1 MRETFGGLAHT
12 CVCYENGPT
21 ARIPGTDEGFQ
32 ARMNYLV
39 STMLVAG
46 LLMVTLAPDTGL
58 GGGMGA
64 PGSGATLSPQGAP
77 PAGSL
82 AGLSSAPSDDVV
94 QEYCVRCHNDRM
106 LRGNLSLEGFTLDA
120 AEETGAVAEM
130 MIRKLRAD
138 MMPPPGER
146 RPSGDSLLVLVESL
160 EAHMDEAAAADP
172 NPGGRTFQRLN
183 RAEYERS
190 IFDLFGLQ
198 IDAGDYLPLDTK
210 SANFDNIADVQMVSP
225 TLLDAYI
232 NAAGEISR
240 LAVGN
245 VDATASER
253 QYRIPRW
260 VSQTER
266 VEGAPF
272 GTRGGTSVVH
282 NFPADGE
289 YVFRVSFHHETTGTI
304 VGNGRS
310 ALQTAYALE
319 EIEISIDGERVALL
333 EMDRWMH
340 VADPGGV
347 EMNTEPILVAGGAR
361 RVTAAF
367 VKHTD
372 GPVQDLISPHD
383 WSLASTAI
391 AGTYGVNSLP
401 HMRDLVIGGPLTTV
415 GVSDTP
421 VRNRI
426 FTCTPASP
434 SEARPCAER
443 IISRLGEQAYRRPLG
458 EDDRA
463 ALMSFYDDAAA
474 DGDFELGVRSALE
487 AMLASPRFVFR
498 FELPPEDIAAGQTY
512 RIDGFA
518 LASRLSYFLWAA
530 PPDDELRQVA
540 SNGSLLDD
548 RVLETQVLRMLAD
561 PKADALGP
569 RFAGQWL
576 RLQDL
581 DGVHPDV
588 RLQPDFHQQLAD
600 AMRHETELF
609 FNNLVR
615 DDRSVLDLYDADY
628 TFVNERLARHYG
640 ITGVTGE
647 LFRRVTYSDDT
658 RRGVLGHASILT
670 LTSHAGR
677 TSPVLRG
684 KWVMEVLLGTP
695 PPPPPPGVPDL
706 EEVEDAA
713 DGRALTTRERME
725 KHRANPTCN
734 SCHRFMDPI
743 GLALD
748 NFGVTGKWRTRE
760 NGSLLDT
767 RGELYDGTPI
777 AGPADLRRALLNRPI
792 PLIRTFTE
800 NLFAYA
806 LGRRVEHFDQPTVR
820 AIARAAEA
828 DGYRMSAFILG
839 VVKSDAFR
847 MQRVNAVAQQDE

>member
-1 MRETFGGLAHT
+1 
-12 CVCYENGPT
+12 
-21 ARIPGTDEGFQ
+21 
-32 ARMNYLV
+32 MNHVV
-39 STMLVAG
+39 SAMLLAG
-46 LLMVTLAPDTGL
+46 LLMVTLAPDAGPR
-58 GGGMGA
+58 GYAPA
-64 PGSGATLSPQGAP
+64 PGSGESTPPIAAP
-77 PAGSL
+77 DA
-82 AGLSSAPSDDVV
+82 VV
-94 QEYCVRCHNDRM
+94 QAYCVRCHNDRV
-106 LRGNLSLEGFTLDA
+106 LRGNLSLEGFAVDA
-120 AEETGAVAEM
+120 ASETGDIAEM
-130 MIRKLRAD
+130 MIRKLRAG
-138 MMPPPGER
+138 MMPPPGAR
-146 RPSGDSLLVLVESL
+146 RPAGDSLLVLVESL
-160 EAHMDEAAAADP
+160 EAHMDEAAAANP

-183 RAEYERS
+183 RAEYEKS
-190 IFDLFGLQ
+190 IFDLLGLQ
-198 IDAGDYLPLDTK
+198 IDAGAYLPLDTK

-225 TLLDAYI
+225 TLLDAYL
-232 NAAGEISR
+232 NAAAEISR

-245 VDATASER
+245 MDASASEA

-266 VEGAPF
+266 VDGAPF
-272 GTRGGTSVVH
+272 GTRGGTSVLH

-289 YVFRVSFHHETTGTI
+289 YVFRISFHHETTGTI

-310 ALQTAYALE
+310 ALQTADALE
-319 EIEISIDGERVALL
+319 EVEISIDGERVAVL

-340 VADPGGV
+340 VSDPGGV
-347 EMNTEPILVAGGAR
+347 EMNTEPVLVSAGAH

-367 VKHTD
+367 IKRTD
-372 GPVQDLISPHD
+372 APVQDLISPHD

-415 GVSDTP
+415 GISDTR
-421 VRNRI
+421 VRERI
-426 FTCTPASP
+426 FTCTPAAAT
-434 SEARPCAER
+434 EARMCAEQ
-443 IISRLGEQAYRRPLG
+443 IVSRLGEQAFRRPLSEG
-458 EDDRA
+458 DRT

-474 DGDFELGVRSALE
+474 DGGFELGVRTALE

-498 FELPPEDIAAGQTY
+498 FEEPPADIIGDVVAGQTY
-512 RIDGFA
+512 RIGGFA

-530 PPDDELRQVA
+530 PPDAELRRVA
-540 SNGSLLDD
+540 SSGALLDD
-548 RVLETQVLRMLAD
+548 RVLEAQVLRMLAD

-581 DGVHPDV
+581 DKVHPDV

-600 AMRHETELF
+600 AMRRETEIF
-609 FNNLVR
+609 FNSLVR
-615 DDRSVLDLYDADY
+615 DDRSVLDLYAADY
-628 TFVNERLARHYG
+628 TFVNERLAKHYG
-640 ITGVTGE
+640 MPGVSGE
-647 LFRRVTYSDDT
+647 QFRRVTYNDDT
-658 RRGVLGHASILT
+658 RRGLLGHAGILT

-695 PPPPPPGVPDL
+695 PPPPPPGIPDL
-706 EEVEDAA
+706 EEIAA
-713 DGRALTTRERME
+713 ATDGRVLTTRERME
-725 KHRANPTCN
+725 QHRASTTCN

-760 NGSLLDT
+760 SGSVLDT

-800 NLFAYA
+800 NLLAYA

-828 DGYRMSAFILG
+828 DGYRMSVFILG
-839 VVKSDAFR
+839 VVNSDAFR
-847 MQRVNAVAQQDE
+847 MQRANAVEQAGPDGGKP

>member
-1 MRETFGGLAHT
+1 MHYVISA
-12 CVCYENGPT
+12 
-21 ARIPGTDEGFQ
+21 
-32 ARMNYLV
+32 
-39 STMLVAG
+39 MLVAG
-46 LLMVTLAPDTGL
+46 LLMVSLAPDTGRRV
-58 GGGMGA
+58 GSRA
-64 PGSGATLSPQGAP
+64 PGSVATLSPS
-77 PAGSL
+77 AGSL
-82 AGLSSAPSDDVV
+82 VVRSNAALVRPSRAAPDAIV
-94 QEYCVRCHNDRM
+94 QEYCVSCHNERR
-106 LRGNLSLEGFTLDA
+106 LRGNLSLESFTLDT
-120 AEETGAVAEM
+120 AEETGDVAEA

-138 MMPPPGER
+138 MMPPPGAR

-160 EAHMDEAAAADP
+160 EAHMDEAAAVNP

-190 IFDLFGLQ
+190 IYDLLGLR
-198 IDAGDYLPLDTK
+198 IDAGAYLPLDTK

-225 TLLDAYI
+225 TLLGAYI

-240 LAVGN
+240 LAVGDA
-245 VDATASER
+245 DATASEA

-260 VSQTER
+260 ASQTER
-266 VEGAPF
+266 VDGAPF

-289 YVFRVSFHHETTGTI
+289 YVFRVSFHHETTGTV

-310 ALQTAYALE
+310 ALQTADALE

-340 VADPGGV
+340 VSDPNSV
-347 EMNTEPILVAGGAR
+347 EMNTEPVLVTGGAH

-367 VKHTD
+367 LKHTD

-401 HMRDLVIGGPLTTV
+401 HMRDFVIGGPLTTV

-434 SEARPCAER
+434 SEARPCAEE
-443 IISRLGEQAYRRPLG
+443 IISTLGEQAFRRPLSENDLAG
-458 EDDRA
+458 
-463 ALMSFYDDAAA
+463 LMSFYDDGAE
-474 DGDFELGVRSALE
+474 DGDFELGVRTALE

-498 FELPPEDIAAGQTY
+498 FEQPPGDVDAGQAY
-512 RIDGFA
+512 RVDGFA
-518 LASRLSYFLWAA
+518 LASRLSYFLWGA
-530 PPDDELRQVA
+530 PPDSELRQVA
-540 SNGSLLDD
+540 SDGSLLGD

-561 PKADALGP
+561 PRADALGP

-581 DGVHPDV
+581 DRVHPDV

-609 FNNLVR
+609 FNSLVR
-615 DDRSVLDLYDADY
+615 DDRSVLDLYNADY

-640 ITGVTGE
+640 IAGISGE
-647 LFRRVTYSDDT
+647 AFRRVTYSDDT

-706 EEVEDAA
+706 DEVEDAA
-713 DGRALTTRERME
+713 DGRMLTTRERME
-725 KHRANPTCN
+725 QHRANPTCN

-748 NFGVTGKWRTRE
+748 NFGVTGKLRTRE
-760 NGSLLDT
+760 NGNPLDT
-767 RGELYDGTPI
+767 RGELYDGTRI

-828 DGYRMSAFILG
+828 DGYRMSSFIVG

-847 MQRVNAVAQQDE
+847 MQRAIAVSEQDALDQQP

>member
-1 MRETFGGLAHT
+1 
-12 CVCYENGPT
+12 
-21 ARIPGTDEGFQ
+21 
-32 ARMNYLV
+32 MNHVV
-39 STMLVAG
+39 SAMLLAG
-46 LLMVTLAPDTGL
+46 LLMVTLAPDAGPR
-58 GGGMGA
+58 GYAPA
-64 PGSGATLSPQGAP
+64 PGSGESTPPIAAP
-77 PAGSL
+77 DA
-82 AGLSSAPSDDVV
+82 VV
-94 QEYCVRCHNDRM
+94 QAYCVRCHNDRV
-106 LRGNLSLEGFTLDA
+106 LRGNLSLEGFAVDA
-120 AEETGAVAEM
+120 ASETGDIAEM
-130 MIRKLRAD
+130 MIRKLRAG
-138 MMPPPGER
+138 MMPPPGAR
-146 RPSGDSLLVLVESL
+146 RPAGDSLLVLVESL
-160 EAHMDEAAAADP
+160 EAHMDEAAAANP

-190 IFDLFGLQ
+190 IFDLLGLQ
-198 IDAGDYLPLDTK
+198 VDAGAYLPLDTK

-225 TLLDAYI
+225 TLLDAYL
-232 NAAGEISR
+232 NGAAEISR

-245 VDATASER
+245 ADASASEA

-266 VEGAPF
+266 VDGAPF
-272 GTRGGTSVVH
+272 GTRGGTSVLH

-289 YVFRVSFHHETTGTI
+289 YVFRISFHHETTGTI

-310 ALQTAYALE
+310 ALQTADALE
-319 EIEISIDGERVALL
+319 EVEISIDGERVAVL

-340 VADPGGV
+340 VSDPGGV
-347 EMNTEPILVAGGAR
+347 EMNTEPVLVSAGAH

-367 VKHTD
+367 IKRTD
-372 GPVQDLISPHD
+372 APVQDLISPHD

-401 HMRDLVIGGPLTTV
+401 HIRDLVIGGPLTTV
-415 GVSDTP
+415 GISDTR
-421 VRNRI
+421 VRERI
-426 FTCTPASP
+426 FTCTPAAAT
-434 SEARPCAER
+434 EARMCAEQ
-443 IISRLGEQAYRRPLG
+443 IVARLGEQAFRRPLSEG
-458 EDDRA
+458 DRT

-474 DGDFELGVRSALE
+474 DGGFELGVRTALE

-498 FELPPEDIAAGQTY
+498 FEEPPADIIGDVVAGQTY
-512 RIDGFA
+512 RIGGFA

-530 PPDDELRQVA
+530 PPDAELRRVA
-540 SNGSLLDD
+540 SSGVLLDD
-548 RVLETQVLRMLAD
+548 RVLEAQVLRMLAD

-581 DGVHPDV
+581 DKVHPDV

-600 AMRHETELF
+600 AMRRETELF
-609 FNNLVR
+609 FNSLVR
-615 DDRSVLDLYDADY
+615 DDRSVLDLYAADY
-628 TFVNERLARHYG
+628 TFVNERLAKHYG
-640 ITGVTGE
+640 IPGVSGE
-647 LFRRVTYSDDT
+647 QFRRVTYNDDT
-658 RRGVLGHASILT
+658 RRGLLGHAGILT

-695 PPPPPPGVPDL
+695 PPPPPPGIPDL
-706 EEVEDAA
+706 EEIAA
-713 DGRALTTRERME
+713 ATDGRVLTTRERME
-725 KHRANPTCN
+725 QHRASTTCN

-760 NGSLLDT
+760 SGSVLDT
-767 RGELYDGTPI
+767 RGELYDGAPI

-800 NLFAYA
+800 NLLAYA
-806 LGRRVEHFDQPTVR
+806 LGRRIEHFDQPTVR

-828 DGYRMSAFILG
+828 DGYRMSAFLQG
-839 VVKSDAFR
+839 VVNSDAFR
-847 MQRVNAVAQQDE
+847 MQRANTVEQPGPDGGKP

>member
-1 MRETFGGLAHT
+1 
-12 CVCYENGPT
+12 
-21 ARIPGTDEGFQ
+21 
-32 ARMNYLV
+32 MNYVL
-39 STMLVAG
+39 SAMLVAG

-58 GGGMGA
+58 AGGSGA
-64 PGSGATLSPQGAP
+64 RESGATLSAPAAP

-82 AGLSSAPSDDVV
+82 SGLSSPTADEPSSTTPQAPSIFAPDDVV

-120 AEETGAVAEM
+120 ADETGAVTER
-130 MIRKLRAD
+130 MIRLLRAD
-138 MMPPPGER
+138 MMPPPGAR

-160 EAHMDEAAAADP
+160 EAHMDEAAAANP

-190 IFDLFGLQ
+190 IYDLFGLLV
-198 IDAGDYLPLDTK
+198 DAGDYLPLDTK

-225 TLLDAYI
+225 TLLDAYL
-232 NAAGEISR
+232 NAAVEISR
-240 LAVGN
+240 LAVG
-245 VDATASER
+245 DAHATASET

-260 VSQTER
+260 GSQIER

-289 YVFRVSFHHETTGTI
+289 YVFRLSFHHETTGTV

-310 ALQTAYALE
+310 ALQTADALE

-340 VADPGGV
+340 VSDPTGV
-347 EMNTEPILVAGGAR
+347 EMSTEPILVAGGAR

-367 VKHTD
+367 IKRTD

-401 HMRDLVIGGPLTTV
+401 HIRDLVIGGPLTTV

-421 VRNRI
+421 VRQRI

-434 SEARPCAER
+434 SEARPCADQ
-443 IISRLGEQAYRRPLG
+443 IISRLGEQAFRRPLS

-463 ALMSFYDDAAA
+463 ALMSFYDDGAT
-474 DGDFELGVRSALE
+474 DGDFELGVRTALE

-498 FELPPEDIAAGQTY
+498 FEQPPPDIGVDVATGQAY
-512 RIDGFA
+512 HIDGFA

-530 PPDDELRQVA
+530 PPDAELRQAA
-540 SNGSLLDD
+540 SDGSLLDD

-561 PKADALGP
+561 PKSDALGP

-581 DGVHPDV
+581 DRIHPDV
-588 RLQPDFHQQLAD
+588 RLEPDFHQQLAD

-628 TFVNERLARHYG
+628 TFVNERLAKHYG
-640 ITGVTGE
+640 ITGVSGE
-647 LFRRVTYSDDT
+647 EFQRVTYSDET

-706 EEVEDAA
+706 EEVEEVA
-713 DGRALTTRERME
+713 DGRVLTTRERME
-725 KHRANPTCN
+725 QHSANPTCN

-760 NGSLLDT
+760 NGNPLDT

-847 MQRVNAVAQQDE
+847 IQRANAVVQQDDQGQQP

>member
-1 MRETFGGLAHT
+1 MH
-12 CVCYENGPT
+12 Y
-21 ARIPGTDEGFQ
+21 I
-32 ARMNYLV
+32 V
-39 STMLVAG
+39 SVMLVAG
-46 LLMVTLAPDTGL
+46 LLMVTLTPDTGA
-58 GGGMGA
+58 GGDRGA
-64 PGSGATLSPQGAP
+64 PGSGATLSPQAASPAP
-77 PAGSL
+77 VGSL
-82 AGLSSAPSDDVV
+82 FGSSRIALSRPVRTVSDDVV
-94 QEYCVRCHNDRM
+94 QEYCVRCHNERM
-106 LRGNLSLEGFTLDA
+106 LRGNLSLEAFTLDT
-120 AEETGAVAEM
+120 AEETGAVTEM

-138 MMPPPGER
+138 MMPPPGAR

-160 EAHMDEAAAADP
+160 EAHMDEAAAANP

-190 IFDLFGLQ
+190 VFDLLGLR

-245 VDATASER
+245 PDATASER

-266 VEGAPF
+266 VDGAPF
-272 GTRGGTSVVH
+272 GTRGGTSVLH

-289 YVFRVSFHHETTGTI
+289 YVFRVSFHHETTGTV

-310 ALQTAYALE
+310 ALQTADALE

-340 VADPGGV
+340 VSDPGGV
-347 EMNTEPILVAGGAR
+347 EMTTEPISVAGGAHQ
-361 RVTAAF
+361 VTAAF
-367 VKHTD
+367 IKRTD

-401 HMRDLVIGGPLTTV
+401 HLRDLVIGGPFTTA

-421 VRNRI
+421 VRRGI

-443 IISRLGEQAYRRPLG
+443 IISRLGEQAYRRPLSEG
-458 EDDRA
+458 DRA
-463 ALMSFYDDAAA
+463 GLMSFYDDGAV
-474 DGDFELGVRSALE
+474 DGDFELGVRTALE

-498 FELPPEDIAAGQTY
+498 FEQPPEGVQAGQTY
-512 RIDGFA
+512 PIDGFA
-518 LASRLSYFLWAA
+518 LASRLSYFLWSG
-530 PPDDELRQVA
+530 PPDAELRQVA
-540 SNGSLLDD
+540 SDGSLLDD
-548 RVLETQVLRMLAD
+548 RVLEAQVRRMLTD
-561 PKADALGP
+561 PKTEALGP

-581 DGVHPDV
+581 DRLHPDV

-609 FNNLVR
+609 FNHLVR

-628 TFVNERLARHYG
+628 TFVNERLAKHYG
-640 ITGVTGE
+640 MPGVSGE
-647 LFRRVTYSDDT
+647 AFRRVVYSDDT

-695 PPPPPPGVPDL
+695 PPPPPPGIPDL
-706 EEVEDAA
+706 EETEDVA

-725 KHRANPTCN
+725 RHRADPTCN

-760 NGSLLDT
+760 NGSPLDT

-806 LGRRVEHFDQPTVR
+806 LGRRIEHFDQPTVR
-820 AIARAAEA
+820 AIARDAEA
-828 DGYRMSAFILG
+828 NGYRMSAFILG
-839 VVKSDAFR
+839 IVKSDAFR
-847 MQRVNAVAQQDE
+847 MQRAIAVAEQGAQDQQP

>member
-1 MRETFGGLAHT
+1 
-12 CVCYENGPT
+12 
-21 ARIPGTDEGFQ
+21 
-32 ARMNYLV
+32 MNYV
-39 STMLVAG
+39 VTAILVAG
-46 LLMVTLAPDTGL
+46 LFMVTPAPDTGREN
-58 GGGMGA
+58 
-64 PGSGATLSPQGAP
+64 GSVLPESSAISSA

-82 AGLSSAPSDDVV
+82 VPSSNADPDDVV
-94 QEYCVRCHNDRM
+94 QQYCVSCHNERR
-106 LRGNLSLEGFTLDA
+106 LRGNLSLEAFTLETV
-120 AEETGAVAEM
+120 EETGAVAEA

-138 MMPPPGER
+138 MMPPPGAR
-146 RPSGDSLLVLVESL
+146 RPSDDSLLELVESL
-160 EAHMDEAAAADP
+160 EAHMDDAAAANP

-190 IFDLFGLQ
+190 IYDLLGLRV
-198 IDAGDYLPLDTK
+198 DAGDYLPLDTK

-245 VDATASER
+245 LDATASEA

-260 VSQTER
+260 VSQIER
-266 VEGAPF
+266 VDGAPF

-310 ALQTAYALE
+310 ALQTADAPE

-340 VADPGGV
+340 VSDPNGV
-347 EMNTEPILVAGGAR
+347 EMTTEPIMVAGGAR

-367 VKHTD
+367 IKHAD

-401 HMRDLVIGGPLTTV
+401 HLRDLVIGGPLVTV
-415 GVSDTP
+415 GISETP
-421 VRNRI
+421 VRERI
-426 FTCTPASP
+426 FTCRPASP
-434 SEARPCAER
+434 SEARPCAEQ
-443 IISRLGEQAYRRPLG
+443 IISRLGEQAFRRPLG
-458 EDDRA
+458 EDDLA
-463 ALMSFYDDAAA
+463 ALMSFYEDGAG

-498 FELPPEDIAAGQTY
+498 FERPPVGLRAGQTY
-512 RIDGFA
+512 NVDAFA

-530 PPDDELRQVA
+530 PPDAELRQLA
-540 SNGSLLDD
+540 ADGSLLED
-548 RVLETQVLRMLAD
+548 RVLESQVLRMLED
-561 PKADALGP
+561 PKVEALGP

-581 DGVHPDV
+581 DKIHPDV

-600 AMRHETELF
+600 AMRLETELF
-609 FNNLVR
+609 FNHLVR
-615 DDRSVLDLYDADY
+615 EDRSVLDLYSADY

-640 ITGVTGE
+640 MPGVSGE
-647 LFRRVTYSDDT
+647 QFRRVTYADDT
-658 RRGVLGHASILT
+658 RRGVLGQASILT

-706 EEVEDAA
+706 DEVEDFA
-713 DGRALTTRERME
+713 DGRSLTTRERME
-725 KHRANPTCN
+725 QHRADPTCN

-748 NFGVTGKWRTRE
+748 NFGVSGKWRTRE
-760 NGSLLDT
+760 NGNPLDT

-777 AGPADLRRALLNRPI
+777 AGPVDLRRALLNRPI

-806 LGRRVEHFDQPTVR
+806 LGRRIEYFDQPTVR

-828 DGYRMSAFILG
+828 DGYRMSAFIQG
-839 VVKSDAFR
+839 IVKSDAFR
-847 MQRVNAVAQQDE
+847 MQRADAVADQDAQGDR

>member
-1 MRETFGGLAHT
+1 
-12 CVCYENGPT
+12 
-21 ARIPGTDEGFQ
+21 
-32 ARMNYLV
+32 MNYV
-39 STMLVAG
+39 VTAILVAG
-46 LLMVTLAPDTGL
+46 LFMVTPAPDTGR
-58 GGGMGA
+58 GN
-64 PGSGATLSPQGAP
+64 GSVLPESSAISSA

-82 AGLSSAPSDDVV
+82 VPSSNADPDDVV
-94 QEYCVRCHNDRM
+94 QQYCVSCHNERR
-106 LRGNLSLEGFTLDA
+106 LRGNLSLEAFTLETV
-120 AEETGAVAEM
+120 EETGAVAEA

-138 MMPPPGER
+138 MMPPPGAR
-146 RPSGDSLLVLVESL
+146 RPSDDSLLELVESL
-160 EAHMDEAAAADP
+160 EAHMDDAAAANP

-190 IFDLFGLQ
+190 IYDLLGLR

-245 VDATASER
+245 LDATASEA

-260 VSQTER
+260 VSQIER
-266 VEGAPF
+266 VDGAPF

-310 ALQTAYALE
+310 ALQTADAPE

-340 VADPGGV
+340 VSDPNGV
-347 EMNTEPILVAGGAR
+347 EMTTEPIMVAGGAR

-367 VKHTD
+367 IKHAD

-401 HMRDLVIGGPLTTV
+401 HLRDLVIGGPLVTV
-415 GVSDTP
+415 GISETP
-421 VRNRI
+421 VRERI
-426 FTCTPASP
+426 FTCRPASP
-434 SEARPCAER
+434 SEARPCAEQ
-443 IISRLGEQAYRRPLG
+443 IISRLGEQAFRRPLG
-458 EDDRA
+458 EDDLA
-463 ALMSFYDDAAA
+463 ALMSFYEDGAG

-498 FELPPEDIAAGQTY
+498 FERPPVGLRAGQTY
-512 RIDGFA
+512 NVDAFA

-530 PPDDELRQVA
+530 PPDAELRQLA
-540 SNGSLLDD
+540 ADGSLLED
-548 RVLETQVLRMLAD
+548 RVLESQVLRMLED
-561 PKADALGP
+561 PKVEALGP

-581 DGVHPDV
+581 DKIHPDV

-600 AMRHETELF
+600 AMRLETELF
-609 FNNLVR
+609 FNHLVR
-615 DDRSVLDLYDADY
+615 EDRSVLDLYSADY

-640 ITGVTGE
+640 MPGVSGE
-647 LFRRVTYSDDT
+647 QFRRVTYADDT
-658 RRGVLGHASILT
+658 RRGVLGQASILT

-706 EEVEDAA
+706 DEVEDFA
-713 DGRALTTRERME
+713 DGRSLTTRERME
-725 KHRANPTCN
+725 QHRADPTCN

-748 NFGVTGKWRTRE
+748 NFGVSGKWRTRE
-760 NGSLLDT
+760 NGNPLDT

-777 AGPADLRRALLNRPI
+777 AGPVDLRRALLNRPI

-806 LGRRVEHFDQPTVR
+806 LGRRIEYFDQPTVR

-828 DGYRMSAFILG
+828 DGYRMSAFIQG
-839 VVKSDAFR
+839 IVKSDAFR
-847 MQRVNAVAQQDE
+847 MQRADAVADQDAQGDR

>member
-1 MRETFGGLAHT
+1 
-12 CVCYENGPT
+12 
-21 ARIPGTDEGFQ
+21 
-32 ARMNYLV
+32 
-39 STMLVAG
+39 MLLAG
-46 LLMVTLAPDTGL
+46 LLMVTLAPDAGPR
-58 GGGMGA
+58 GYAPA
-64 PGSGATLSPQGAP
+64 PGSGESTPPIAAP
-77 PAGSL
+77 DA
-82 AGLSSAPSDDVV
+82 VV
-94 QEYCVRCHNDRM
+94 QAYCVRCHNDRV
-106 LRGNLSLEGFTLDA
+106 LRGNLSLEGFAVDA
-120 AEETGAVAEM
+120 ASETGDIAEM
-130 MIRKLRAD
+130 MIRKLRAG
-138 MMPPPGER
+138 MMPPPGAR
-146 RPSGDSLLVLVESL
+146 RPAGDSLLVLVESL
-160 EAHMDEAAAADP
+160 EAHMDEAAAANP

-183 RAEYERS
+183 RAEYEKS
-190 IFDLFGLQ
+190 IFDLLGLQ
-198 IDAGDYLPLDTK
+198 IDAGAYLPLDTK

-225 TLLDAYI
+225 TLLDAYL
-232 NAAGEISR
+232 NAAAEISR

-245 VDATASER
+245 ADASASEA

-266 VEGAPF
+266 VDGAPF
-272 GTRGGTSVVH
+272 GTRGGTSVLH

-289 YVFRVSFHHETTGTI
+289 YVFRISFHHETTGTI

-310 ALQTAYALE
+310 ALQTADALE
-319 EIEISIDGERVALL
+319 EVEISIDGERVAVL

-340 VADPGGV
+340 VSDPGGV
-347 EMNTEPILVAGGAR
+347 EMNTEPVLVSAGAH

-367 VKHTD
+367 IKRTD
-372 GPVQDLISPHD
+372 APVQDLISPHD

-401 HMRDLVIGGPLTTV
+401 HIRDLVIGGPLTTV
-415 GVSDTP
+415 GISDTR
-421 VRNRI
+421 VRERI
-426 FTCTPASP
+426 FTCTPAAAT
-434 SEARPCAER
+434 EARMCAEQ
-443 IISRLGEQAYRRPLG
+443 IVSRLGEQAFRRPLSEG
-458 EDDRA
+458 DRT
-463 ALMSFYDDAAA
+463 ALMSFYDEDAA
-474 DGDFELGVRSALE
+474 DGGFELGVRTALE

-498 FELPPEDIAAGQTY
+498 FEEPPADIIGDLVAGQTY
-512 RIDGFA
+512 RIGGFA

-530 PPDDELRQVA
+530 PPDAELRRVA
-540 SNGSLLDD
+540 SSGALLDD
-548 RVLETQVLRMLAD
+548 RVLEAQVLRMLAD

-581 DGVHPDV
+581 DKVHPDV

-600 AMRHETELF
+600 AMRRETELF
-609 FNNLVR
+609 FNSLVR
-615 DDRSVLDLYDADY
+615 DDRSVLDLYAADY
-628 TFVNERLARHYG
+628 TFVNERLAKHYG
-640 ITGVTGE
+640 IPGVSGE
-647 LFRRVTYSDDT
+647 QFRRVTYNDDT
-658 RRGVLGHASILT
+658 RRGLLGHAGILT

-695 PPPPPPGVPDL
+695 PPPPPPGIPDL
-706 EEVEDAA
+706 EEIAA
-713 DGRALTTRERME
+713 ATDGRVLTTRERME
-725 KHRANPTCN
+725 QHRASTTCN

-760 NGSLLDT
+760 SGSVLDT

-800 NLFAYA
+800 NLLAYA

-828 DGYRMSAFILG
+828 DGYRMSVFILG
-839 VVKSDAFR
+839 VVNSDAFR
-847 MQRVNAVAQQDE
+847 MQRANAVEQAGPDGGKP

>member
-1 MRETFGGLAHT
+1 MHYVISA
-12 CVCYENGPT
+12 
-21 ARIPGTDEGFQ
+21 
-32 ARMNYLV
+32 
-39 STMLVAG
+39 MLVAG
-46 LLMVTLAPDTGL
+46 LLMVSLAPDTGR
-58 GGGMGA
+58 GVGSGA
-64 PGSGATLSPQGAP
+64 PGSVATLSP

-82 AGLSSAPSDDVV
+82 VVRSNAALVRPSRAAPDALV
-94 QEYCVRCHNDRM
+94 QEYCVSCHNERR
-106 LRGNLSLEGFTLDA
+106 LRGNLSLEGFTLDT
-120 AEETGAVAEM
+120 AEETGDVAEG

-138 MMPPPGER
+138 MMPPPGAR

-160 EAHMDEAAAADP
+160 EAHMDEAAAVNP

-190 IFDLFGLQ
+190 IYDLLGLR
-198 IDAGDYLPLDTK
+198 IDAGAYLPLDTK

-225 TLLDAYI
+225 TLLGAYI

-240 LAVGN
+240 LAVGDA
-245 VDATASER
+245 DATASEA

-266 VEGAPF
+266 VDGAPF

-289 YVFRVSFHHETTGTI
+289 YVFRISFHHETTGTV

-310 ALQTAYALE
+310 ALQTADALE

-340 VADPGGV
+340 VSDPNSV
-347 EMNTEPILVAGGAR
+347 EMNTEPILVTGGAH

-367 VKHTD
+367 LKHTD

-401 HMRDLVIGGPLTTV
+401 HMRDFVIGGPLTTV

-434 SEARPCAER
+434 SEARPCAEE
-443 IISRLGEQAYRRPLG
+443 IISTLGEQAFRRPLSENDLAG
-458 EDDRA
+458 
-463 ALMSFYDDAAA
+463 LMLFYDDGAE
-474 DGDFELGVRSALE
+474 DGDFELGVRTALE

-498 FELPPEDIAAGQTY
+498 FEQPPGDVDAGQAY
-512 RIDGFA
+512 RVDGFA
-518 LASRLSYFLWAA
+518 LASRLSYFLWGA
-530 PPDDELRQVA
+530 PPDAELRQVA
-540 SNGSLLDD
+540 SDGSLLGD
-548 RVLETQVLRMLAD
+548 RVLETQVLRMLTD

-569 RFAGQWL
+569 RFAAQWL

-581 DGVHPDV
+581 DKVHPDV

-609 FNNLVR
+609 FNSLVR
-615 DDRSVLDLYDADY
+615 DDRSVLDLYNADY

-640 ITGVTGE
+640 IAGISGE
-647 LFRRVTYSDDT
+647 AFRRVTYSDDT

-684 KWVMEVLLGTP
+684 KWVMEVLMGTP

-706 EEVEDAA
+706 DEVEDAA
-713 DGRALTTRERME
+713 DGRMLTTRERME
-725 KHRANPTCN
+725 QHRANPTCN

-748 NFGVTGKWRTRE
+748 NFGVTGKLRTRE
-760 NGSLLDT
+760 NGNPLDT

-828 DGYRMSAFILG
+828 DGYRMSSFIVG
-839 VVKSDAFR
+839 IVKSDAFR
-847 MQRVNAVAQQDE
+847 MQRAIAVSEQNALDQQP

>member
-1 MRETFGGLAHT
+1 
-12 CVCYENGPT
+12 
-21 ARIPGTDEGFQ
+21 
-32 ARMNYLV
+32 MNHVV
-39 STMLVAG
+39 SAMLLAG
-46 LLMVTLAPDTGL
+46 LLMVTLAPDAGPR
-58 GGGMGA
+58 GYVPA
-64 PGSGATLSPQGAP
+64 PGSGESNPPIAAP
-77 PAGSL
+77 DA
-82 AGLSSAPSDDVV
+82 VV
-94 QEYCVRCHNDRM
+94 QAYCVRCHNDRA
-106 LRGNLSLEGFTLDA
+106 LRGNLSLEGFAVDA
-120 AEETGAVAEM
+120 ASETGDIAEM
-130 MIRKLRAD
+130 MIRKLRAG
-138 MMPPPGER
+138 MMPPPGAR
-146 RPSGDSLLVLVESL
+146 RPAGDSLLVLVESL
-160 EAHMDEAAAADP
+160 EAHMDEAAAANP

-190 IFDLFGLQ
+190 IFDLLGLQ
-198 IDAGDYLPLDTK
+198 VDAGAYLPLDTK

-225 TLLDAYI
+225 TLLDAYL
-232 NAAGEISR
+232 NAAAEISR

-245 VDATASER
+245 VDASASEA
-253 QYRIPRW
+253 QYRVPRW

-266 VEGAPF
+266 VDGAPF
-272 GTRGGTSVVH
+272 GTRGGTSVLH

-289 YVFRVSFHHETTGTI
+289 YVFRISFHHETTGTI

-310 ALQTAYALE
+310 ALQTADALE
-319 EIEISIDGERVALL
+319 EIEISIDGERVAVL

-340 VADPGGV
+340 VSDPGGV
-347 EMNTEPILVAGGAR
+347 EMNTEPVLVSAGAH

-367 VKHTD
+367 IKRTD
-372 GPVQDLISPHD
+372 APVQDLISPHD

-401 HMRDLVIGGPLTTV
+401 HIRDLVIGGPLTTV
-415 GVSDTP
+415 GISDTK
-421 VRNRI
+421 VRERI
-426 FTCTPASP
+426 FTCTPAAAT
-434 SEARPCAER
+434 EARMCAEQ
-443 IISRLGEQAYRRPLG
+443 IVARLGEQAFRRPLSEG
-458 EDDRA
+458 DRT

-474 DGDFELGVRSALE
+474 DGGFELGVRTALE

-498 FELPPEDIAAGQTY
+498 FEEPPADIIGEVAAGQTY
-512 RIDGFA
+512 RIGGFA

-530 PPDDELRQVA
+530 PPDAELRRVA
-540 SNGSLLDD
+540 SSGALLDD
-548 RVLETQVLRMLAD
+548 RVLEAQVLRMLAD

-581 DGVHPDV
+581 DKVHPDV

-600 AMRHETELF
+600 AMGRETELF
-609 FNNLVR
+609 FNSLVR
-615 DDRSVLDLYDADY
+615 DDRSVLDLYTADY
-628 TFVNERLARHYG
+628 TFVNERLAKHYG
-640 ITGVTGE
+640 IPGVSGE
-647 LFRRVTYSDDT
+647 QFRRVTYNDDT
-658 RRGVLGHASILT
+658 RRGLLGHAGILT

-695 PPPPPPGVPDL
+695 PPPPPPGIPDL
-706 EEVEDAA
+706 EEIEAAA
-713 DGRALTTRERME
+713 DGRVLTTGERME
-725 KHRANPTCN
+725 QHRASTTCN

-760 NGSLLDT
+760 SGSVLDT

-800 NLFAYA
+800 NLLAYA
-806 LGRRVEHFDQPTVR
+806 LGRRIEHFDQPTVR

-828 DGYRMSAFILG
+828 DGYRMSAFLLG
-839 VVKSDAFR
+839 VVNSDAFR
-847 MQRVNAVAQQDE
+847 MQRANTVEQPGPDGEKP

>member
-1 MRETFGGLAHT
+1 
-12 CVCYENGPT
+12 
-21 ARIPGTDEGFQ
+21 
-32 ARMNYLV
+32 MNYV
-39 STMLVAG
+39 VTAMLVAG
-46 LLMVTLAPDTGL
+46 LLMVTLAPDAGRW
-58 GGGMGA
+58 GGGA
-64 PGSGATLSPQGAP
+64 VPGGPATLSPAP
-77 PAGSL
+77 ASL
-82 AGLSSAPSDDVV
+82 LGFPSATSDAVV
-94 QEYCVRCHNDRM
+94 QQYCVRCHNDRM

-120 AEETGAVAEM
+120 ADEAGEITER
-130 MIRKLRAD
+130 MIRKLRVG
-138 MMPPPGER
+138 MMPPPGAR

-160 EAHMDEAAAADP
+160 EAHMDAAAAADP

-190 IFDLFGLQ
+190 IYDLLGLR
-198 IDAGDYLPLDTK
+198 IEAGAYLPLDTK

-225 TLLDAYI
+225 TLLDAYL
-232 NAAGEISR
+232 NAAAEISR

-245 VDATASER
+245 PDATASET

-289 YVFRVSFHHETTGTI
+289 YVFRISFHHETTGTV

-310 ALQTAYALE
+310 ALQTADALE

-340 VADPGGV
+340 VSGANGV
-347 EMNTEPILVAGGAR
+347 EMTSAPILVAGGAR

-367 VKHTD
+367 IKRTD
-372 GPVQDLISPHD
+372 GPVQDLIAPHD

-401 HMRDLVIGGPLTTV
+401 HLRDLVVGGPLTTTA

-421 VRNRI
+421 VRRRI
-426 FTCTPASP
+426 FTCTPASR
-434 SEARPCAER
+434 SEARPCAAE
-443 IISRLGEQAYRRPLG
+443 IISRLGEQAFRRPLS

-463 ALMSFYDDAAA
+463 GLMSFYDEAAA
-474 DGDFELGVRSALE
+474 DGGFELGVRTALE

-498 FELPPEDIAAGQTY
+498 FEQPPARVVAGQTY
-512 RIDGFA
+512 QIDDFA
-518 LASRLSYFLWAA
+518 LASRLSYFLWAS
-530 PPDDELRQVA
+530 PPDAELRQLA
-540 SNGSLLDD
+540 SSGSLSDD
-548 RVLETQVLRMLAD
+548 RVLEAQTLRMPAD
-561 PKADALGP
+561 AKADALGP

-581 DGVHPDV
+581 DKIHPDV
-588 RLQPDFHQQLAD
+588 RLEPDFHQQLAD
-600 AMRHETELF
+600 AMRRETELF
-609 FNNLVR
+609 FNSLVR
-615 DDRSVLDLYDADY
+615 EDRSVLDLYAADY

-640 ITGVTGE
+640 IPGVSGE
-647 LFRRVTYSDDT
+647 RFRRVTYPDDT

-684 KWVMEVLLGTP
+684 KWVMEVLLGSP
-695 PPPPPPGVPDL
+695 PPPPPPGIPDL
-706 EEVEDAA
+706 EQTDDVV
-713 DGRALTTRERME
+713 DGRVLTTRERME
-725 KHRANPTCN
+725 QHRASPTCN

-760 NGSLLDT
+760 NGSPLDT

-777 AGPADLRRALLNRPI
+777 AGPADLRRALLNRPV

-800 NLFAYA
+800 NLLAYA
-806 LGRRVEHFDQPTVR
+806 IGRRVEYFDQPTVR

-828 DGYRMSAFILG
+828 DGYRISAFILG

-847 MQRVNAVAQQDE
+847 MQRANAIVQQGTQGQQP